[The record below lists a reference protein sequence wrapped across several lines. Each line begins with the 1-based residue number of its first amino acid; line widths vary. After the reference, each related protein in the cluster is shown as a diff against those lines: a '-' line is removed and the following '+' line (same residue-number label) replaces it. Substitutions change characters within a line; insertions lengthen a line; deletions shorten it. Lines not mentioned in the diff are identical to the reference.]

1 MDAPICETGLCAFLV
16 CVKTIATLSESPR
29 ACSPVC
35 VAGVPVS
42 SAPFMCTIFVEQ
54 RRWSQGRKVVQGQC
68 DTKPM
73 QIFSDTGNG

>member
-1 MDAPICETGLCAFLV
+1 MVQCGGYAGFSPGIWIEVDAPICETGLCASLV

-35 VAGVPVS
+35 EAGVPVS

-54 RRWSQGRKVVQGQC
+54 QR
-68 DTKPM
+68 
-73 QIFSDTGNG
+73 